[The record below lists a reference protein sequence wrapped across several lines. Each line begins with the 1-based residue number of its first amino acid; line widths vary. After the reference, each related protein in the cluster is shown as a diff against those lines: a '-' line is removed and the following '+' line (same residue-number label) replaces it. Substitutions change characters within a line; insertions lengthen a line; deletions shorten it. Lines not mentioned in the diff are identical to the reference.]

1 MDSQK
6 YSIFKQ
12 TYCNNKNYP
21 YLLADLNFL
30 TRKTSIFLLD
40 QFQNIFQSINQ
51 RKSEPSSSISK
62 GKKRKRFSEW
72 YNSITM
78 DVLNIAKLPLG
89 YSTGY
94 SPVSE

>member
-1 MDSQK
+1 MNSQK
-6 YSIFKQ
+6 CFIFKQ
-12 TYCNNKNYP
+12 TYCNNKNYS
-21 YLLADLNFL
+21 YSLTVLDFL
-30 TRKTSIFLLD
+30 TYKTSIFLLD

-51 RKSEPSSSISK
+51 RESELSSLISK